1 MSSSEEVSSDAQ
13 PNRILGQVKWFNNK
27 AGYGFITVSD
37 GELDKKDIFIH
48 YSSIRVTNS
57 QYKYLVQGE
66 YVEFTLIKSS
76 NSAHEYQ
83 ATDVAGIKGGSL
95 MCETRRFTRP
105 AEESA
110 TRPIRRARPPRDDGA
125 RPPRDDGARPRNR
138 DDKRSGP
145 RSVIR
150 DDGDAKED
158 GFTTVRGKR
167 PPGNRKPK
175 TEGDDGSAN

>member
-1 MSSSEEVSSDAQ
+1 MSSSDAQ
-13 PNRILGQVKWFNNK
+13 STRILGQVKWFNNK

-37 GELDKKDIFIH
+37 GELEKKDIFIH

-76 NSAHEYQ
+76 NTAHEYQ

-105 AEESA
+105 TDEPAA
-110 TRPIRRARPPRDDGA
+110 RPIRRARPPRDEGL
-125 RPPRDDGARPRNR
+125 RNR

-145 RSVIR
+145 RSSLLE
-150 DDGDAKED
+150 DGDAKND

-167 PPGNRKPK
+167 PTGNRKPK

>member
-1 MSSSEEVSSDAQ
+1 MSSSEEISSDAQ

-37 GELDKKDIFIH
+37 GELEKKDIFIH

-105 AEESA
+105 AEES
-110 TRPIRRARPPRDDGA
+110 TVRPIRRARPPRDDGL
-125 RPPRDDGARPRNR
+125 RNRNR

-145 RSVIR
+145 RNR
-150 DDGDAKED
+150 EEGEAKDD
-158 GFTTVRGKR
+158 GFTQVRGKR
-167 PPGNRKPK
+167 PAGNRKPK

>member
-1 MSSSEEVSSDAQ
+1 MSSNEEVSNDAQ
-13 PNRILGQVKWFNNK
+13 TDRILGQIKWFNNK
-27 AGYGFITVSD
+27 AGYGFITVSE
-37 GELDKKDIFIH
+37 GELEKKDIFIH

-66 YVEFTLIKSS
+66 YVEFTLIKSA

-105 AEESA
+105 TDEPAD
-110 TRPIRRARPPRDDGA
+110 RPVRRPRPSSRDDGA
-125 RPPRDDGARPRNR
+125 RRRNR
-138 DDKRSGP
+138 DDARSGP
-145 RSVIR
+145 RSMVR
-150 DDGDAKED
+150 DETSTKAD

-167 PPGNRKPK
+167 APANRKPK

>member
-37 GELDKKDIFIH
+37 GEVEKKDIFIH

-76 NSAHEYQ
+76 NTAHEYQ

-105 AEESA
+105 TDEPAA
-110 TRPIRRARPPRDDGA
+110 RPILRRARPPRDEGL
-125 RPPRDDGARPRNR
+125 RNR

-145 RSVIR
+145 RSVVR
-150 DDGDAKED
+150 EDGDAKGD

-167 PPGNRKPK
+167 NVGNRKPK